1 MGLCLS
7 ILRINGLDLRRKV
20 LVQSHSNQER
30 IMTTLTVEDCKDRI
44 ISRLRDAGAMGLTRS
59 GLGIRGKKDTATA
72 YLDALDVLERELRI
86 GNLGTP
92 STPRYVAREHYRPLE
107 LAYAHVEAKAVPG
120 NPKLYIASELRRG
133 LKGAI
138 KDKAD
143 EAITLLARDGKL
155 LRFVRGNTA
164 FFLHTTALGGS
175 VSAKPTL
182 TRDQVLAAY
191 REIVKATGLSNVLI
205 EHLRRRLQV
214 PMDEL
219 ADLLVE
225 ECRAGRAV
233 PSRGDWQLASEATR
247 AAAVD
252 IDGQA
257 HLIIR
262 FVA

>member
-1 MGLCLS
+1 
-7 ILRINGLDLRRKV
+7 
-20 LVQSHSNQER
+20 
-30 IMTTLTVEDCKDRI
+30 MTTLTVEDCKDRI
-44 ISRLRDAGAMGLTRS
+44 ISRLQDAGAMGLARS
-59 GLGIRGKKDTATA
+59 RLGVLGKSDTARA
-72 YLDALDVLERELRI
+72 YREALNVLESELRI

-92 STPRYVAREHYRPLE
+92 STPRYVVREHYRPLE
-107 LAYAHVEAKAVPG
+107 LAYAHIEAKTAPG

-133 LKGAI
+133 LKGAS

-143 EAITLLARDGKL
+143 EAITLLVRDGKL
-155 LRFVRGNTA
+155 LRFMRGNTA
-164 FFLHTTALGGS
+164 FFLHTAALGGS

-205 EHLRRRLQV
+205 EDLWRRLQA

-219 ADLLVE
+219 ASMLVA

-233 PSRGDWQLASEATR
+233 PTRGDWQLASEATR